1 MVEMIASAIAQP
13 SLVDRAGHLS
23 TLNYDVLNVAPRQVG
38 TGGDKKELQHVSQG
52 KKALKCFIQNILIL
66 VSAVRKVN
74 TT

>member
-13 SLVDRAGHLS
+13 SLIDRARHLS
-23 TLNYDVLNVAPRQVG
+23 TFNYDVLDVAPRQVG
-38 TGGDKKELQHVSQG
+38 TGEIKKELQHVSQG
-52 KKALKCFIQNILIL
+52 KKALKCFRNVLIL